1 MSDSDDAARFC
12 SACGTALPGEA
23 RFCPGCGRAVGEG
36 AAARSAARPAARAPD
51 PDGPRSRAPEE
62 ELFEFRPLAV
72 QTFWHLLLAVLT
84 LGIVWLVLWVQRLTT
99 SYRVTTQRLEIRS
112 GILNVTRRT
121 VELFRVEDVE
131 IQEPLFLRLRDAGT
145 LVIRSQDAGEPEL
158 VLAGVPSVKTL
169 HERLR
174 EEVRRE
180 REEQRVRLM
189 EGF

>member
-1 MSDSDDAARFC
+1 MTDTAPAARFC
-12 SACGTALPGEA
+12 ANCGAELPDEA
-23 RFCPGCGRAVGEG
+23 RFCPACGT
-36 AAARSAARPAARAPD
+36 
-51 PDGPRSRAPEE
+51 PRSGGTAAPPKASATEARRPTEPGARNAEE

-72 QTFWHLLLAVLT
+72 QSFWHLLLALLT
-84 LGIVWLVLWVQRLTT
+84 LGIAWLVLWISRLTT
-99 SYRVTTQRLEIRS
+99 TYRITTERIEIRT
-112 GILNVTRRT
+112 GLFNVTRRT
-121 VELFRVEDVE
+121 IELFRVEDVE

-145 LVIRSQDAGEPEL
+145 LVVRSQDAGEPE
-158 VLAGVPSVKTL
+158 VVMAGVPSVRVL

>member
-1 MSDSDDAARFC
+1 MTDTAPAARFC
-12 SACGTALPGEA
+12 ANCGAELPDGA
-23 RFCPGCGRAVGEG
+23 RFCPACGTPRAG
-36 AAARSAARPAARAPD
+36 ASPAQPTSSPADPKRPTD
-51 PDGPRSRAPEE
+51 PAQRTAEE

-72 QTFWHLLLAVLT
+72 QSFWHLLLAILT
-84 LGIVWLVLWVQRLTT
+84 VGIAWLVLWISRLTT
-99 SYRVTTQRLEIRS
+99 TYRITTERIEIRT
-112 GILNVTRRT
+112 GLFNVTRRT
-121 VELFRVEDVE
+121 IELFRVEDVE

-158 VLAGVPSVKTL
+158 EMAGVPSVRVL